1 MKKIIA
7 ILTLI
12 LVILSST
19 ACDKKPTTPDD
30 FADANNYNIVQTRNI
45 VLGNEV
51 NSVVLTTKQ
60 GEQLTF
66 DTTAE
71 FYEIFNNVGFT
82 FGEEGK
88 KYSSSAQTKLNDE
101 SKTFV
106 NMNCYYY
113 DNAEFDEFR
122 AKKEGDDAVSA
133 IEEYQYSANEEDGS
147 LRYLAFARYTYKDE
161 KAFIGGVSDKN
172 GRVEYT
178 SSNYPTMPE
187 YGTELNEMQSRSIRL
202 RDLLASTAFFANYE
216 PFGSGDTTF
225 DYNEFVTREYKLY
238 ENYIVFKQTA
248 PFLNTCINGHND
260 SQTAIIHATI
270 SSSNDSITQE
280 AYCNVK
286 TGEIELIKIYGIT
299 KLHLFQYFAMPLEI
313 DMQLYIHNLNETEV
327 ATKIANLINYVKSN
341 SDQQ

>member
-88 KYSSSAQTKLNDE
+88 KYSSSAEMKLNDE
-101 SKTFV
+101 SKSFV
-106 NMNCYYY
+106 NMNYYYY
-113 DNAEFDEFR
+113 DNATFGEFR
-122 AKKEGDDAVSA
+122 AKKEGDDAISA
-133 IEEYQYSANEEDGS
+133 IEEYAQLSKLEDNTIIHS
-147 LRYLAFARYTYKDE
+147 SFARYTYKNE
-161 KAFIGGVSDKN
+161 KAFHGGVSDKN
-172 GRVEYT
+172 DVITYAST
-178 SSNYPTMPE
+178 TYPMLPQA
-187 YGTELNEMQSRSIRL
+187 GTELVEMESRSMRL
-202 RDLLASTAFFANYE
+202 RNLLMLTDFFANYE
-216 PFGSGDTTF
+216 PFVSGNKTF

-248 PFLNTCINGHND
+248 PFLNTCLNGQND
-260 SQTAIIHATI
+260 SHAAIIHAQI

-286 TGEIELIKIYGIT
+286 TGEIELIKIYGNTRLHFVQYIT
-299 KLHLFQYFAMPLEI
+299 MPLEI